1 MGKRNSPLFSA
12 CALPLSKLP
21 GQCRPIAGK
30 MRETA
35 GQRQRRKKARK
46 KAKFTFIN
54 HSRAHFKRSEMND
67 GEKGS
72 EGRGRSEKR
81 KIVLHTFR
89 PQLRRAASVCV
100 CVCVRVSWRR
110 VSVCVLAINVNLTQA
125 SHFTSCDFVKCRNV
139 SNWAL
144 IYDTIS
150 ETRDRPLAFVF
161 YAVLCCFRWANGR
174 GAPDF
179 RCQVSSSL
187 LATAIRIIY
196 ELMN

>member
-1 MGKRNSPLFSA
+1 M
-12 CALPLSKLP
+12 
-21 GQCRPIAGK
+21 
-30 MRETA
+30 
-35 GQRQRRKKARK
+35 
-46 KAKFTFIN
+46 KAKKG
-54 HSRAHFKRSEMND
+54 AKGEGEAKR
-67 GEKGS
+67 EKLCCILS
-72 EGRGRSEKR
+72 GRNCAA
-81 KIVLHTFR
+81 
-89 PQLRRAASVCV
+89 LRQCV
-100 CVCVRVSWRR
+100 YVCVRVSWRR

>member
-54 HSRAHFKRSEMND
+54 HSRAHFKRSEMNE

-100 CVCVRVSWRR
+100 CV
-110 VSVCVLAINVNLTQA
+110 
-125 SHFTSCDFVKCRNV
+125 
-139 SNWAL
+139 
-144 IYDTIS
+144 
-150 ETRDRPLAFVF
+150 
-161 YAVLCCFRWANGR
+161 
-174 GAPDF
+174 
-179 RCQVSSSL
+179 
-187 LATAIRIIY
+187 
-196 ELMN
+196 